1 MSVEDELEPL
11 LREAAAGDRAS
22 WNELLARYRDRL
34 RRMVALRLDHRLQ
47 GRIDASDIVQE
58 ACLEADTRMQEY
70 LARPAMPFFLWLR
83 FLTGQKLITLHRH
96 HFGAKMRDAGREV
109 PLDYGG
115 APATTS
121 AGLAAQIVG
130 HDPRPSE
137 IAIQLETQARFQAVL
152 DGLEPLDREIIALR
166 HHEQLSNAEAAH
178 VLELQEAAASKRYI
192 RAMRRLKE
200 ALGDWPQSGA
210 ETPA

>member
-1 MSVEDELEPL
+1 MSEADETDRL

-22 WNELLARYRDRL
+22 WGELLTRHRERL
-34 RRMVALRLDHRLQ
+34 RRMVALRLDRRLQ

-58 ACLEADTRMQEY
+58 ACLEASNRLNEY
-70 LARPAMPFFLWLR
+70 IDKPAMPFFLWLR
-83 FLTGQKLITLHRH
+83 FLTGQKLVTLHRH
-96 HFGAKMRDAGREV
+96 HFGMKMRDAGRDV

-121 AGLAAQIVG
+121 AGLAAQLMG

-137 IAIQLETQARFQAVL
+137 IAVQLETQARFQAVL
-152 DGLEPLDREIIALR
+152 DTLDPLDREIIALR
-166 HHEQLSNAEAAH
+166 HHEQLSNAEAAR

-200 ALGDWPQSGA
+200 ALSDWPQSGVEA
-210 ETPA
+210 TP